1 MKRNR
6 RVVAVVL
13 AALLAMAAVA
23 TTAMGAVPTL
33 RSAGKVRPVPKKVAT
48 QPPTAPPPV
57 ELSANGVRP
66 DVIVDAAG
74 TAHIVWNEPVDG
86 GPDVTVYCR
95 LPRAAKA
102 CEVTQRL
109 VPPGA
114 DALADDAD
122 GPQVSAVNDQVTIL
136 SHRYPQP
143 VPKPGGDP
151 SIEDTTLYLWTSDDG
166 GSNFVG
172 PGVVGTAT
180 IGGEARA
187 FGPGDNPSIGTVTGQ
202 ATGGIRFT
210 GLTSGR
216 FVTQAAD
223 LAVGGFTDGRL
234 TVINGIPTVAYHD
247 LGSTSYVQTWSGQGD
262 VNDAA
267 TWGAPQ
273 TFPGLQPEI
282 GSAAGRLV
290 AVNQKPDGSGDLELR
305 DLASGLARTI
315 STGGAGA
322 RAVPLGHSDGTV
334 SVVWQGAEDG
344 VRGLWQRDRIGPT
357 GPIRGTPTLLSTEE
371 GAFLS
376 ADSADDGG
384 GVAVR
389 DTLDRKILLTAFGN
403 TLPTAARGLG
413 GAPGG
418 GAPPADVAVGCQKI
432 QLGRATQVL
441 LPPGPC
447 FLNASTGGL
456 KISQGPLRLNGMEIV
471 PDAGVQLQ
479 IDLNAKTIRSTGT
492 ATVLLRAPGIPDI
505 TLFRGRID
513 LSAAGKGSGS
523 VLGQFGEK
531 LFKPDLLGFPL
542 RGDIDL
548 KLRAPDGLRI
558 PVSLELPK
566 ELGNIRGSAEL
577 ILDNSRGLSLD
588 SLDFAADGVPLGP
601 ATMRKLQVQYRAQ
614 GGTTVGSCL
623 VPPNSGAAAQANE
636 WAGVFELELPPP
648 KTGPRVCG
656 SIRFG
661 QPEGFREATFRVDI
675 PYPGIVLFPGLSL
688 TSLGGGLRLSP
699 KPARV
704 DGRFKIEVAGAA
716 PDVSAAQMV
725 GELGVTLSN
734 PLVIQGRGTFTAAG
748 LQIGTG
754 QVTVTTDGYANLSLE
769 SGPKVGPVTVETKI
783 SGFVDGPH
791 KQFSLGGKGRIC
803 VNLPG
808 GVPGCLDGSEAT
820 ISTKGVAACLPAIRP
835 PIAIPIPPYTIVPPR
850 GAGLRWGDTTPAIWP
865 IDCYAADYAVADQRA
880 AAVEHATAT
889 EAGADLAGGAS
900 ANFRVAGDAGVPAV
914 DLIDPSGAVVA
925 PDVDYPD
932 ATSGVRYLGVATPAA
947 GRWTVRTQAG
957 SPPIAELAV
966 SRGLPAPKVTR
977 ARVTGKGPR
986 RTLSYTATLAAGQ
999 AVTFV
1004 ERGGAGSRVIG
1015 AGTAGSRRLT
1025 FVPGPGPGGRRQI
1038 VAQLIQNDLVR
1049 EEVVVTSYVAP
1060 RPPALGRTSGLRIR
1074 RAGSRVVVTWR
1085 PGANAAAQ
1093 RIDVRVP
1100 AGPSVSRILGGRA
1113 SRLVVGGIDGRRV
1126 SAAVTPIAR
1135 SGRAG
1140 AATRATL
1147 APAPAPKATK
1157 AKRPRR

>member
-1 MKRNR
+1 MP
-6 RVVAVVL
+6 A
-13 AALLAMAAVA
+13 
-23 TTAMGAVPTL
+23 
-33 RSAGKVRPVPKKVAT
+33 
-48 QPPTAPPPV
+48 
-57 ELSANGVRP
+57 
-66 DVIVDAAG
+66 
-74 TAHIVWNEPVDG
+74 
-86 GPDVTVYCR
+86 
-95 LPRAAKA
+95 
-102 CEVTQRL
+102 
-109 VPPGA
+109 
-114 DALADDAD
+114 
-122 GPQVSAVNDQVTIL
+122 
-136 SHRYPQP
+136 
-143 VPKPGGDP
+143 
-151 SIEDTTLYLWTSDDG
+151 
-166 GSNFVG
+166 
-172 PGVVGTAT
+172 
-180 IGGEARA
+180 
-187 FGPGDNPSIGTVTGQ
+187 
-202 ATGGIRFT
+202 
-210 GLTSGR
+210 
-216 FVTQAAD
+216 AAD
-223 LAVGGFTDGRL
+223 LAVGGFTDGRM
-234 TVINGIPTVAYHD
+234 TVVNGIPTVAYHD
-247 LGSTSYVQTWSGQGD
+247 LGSTSYVQTWTGQGD
-262 VNDAA
+262 VNDPA
-267 TWGAPQ
+267 TWSAPQ

-290 AVNQKPDGSGDLELR
+290 AVDQKPDGSGDLELR

-322 RAVPLGHSDGTV
+322 RAVPIGHSDGTV
-334 SVVWQGAEDG
+334 SVVWQGAEG
-344 VRGLWQRDRIGPT
+344 LVRGLWQRDRIGPT

-403 TLPTAARGLG
+403 TLPTGVRGLG

-418 GAPPADVAVGCQKI
+418 GAPPADVAVDCQKI

-447 FLNASTGGL
+447 FLNAAKGGV
-456 KISQGPLRLNGMEIV
+456 KVSQGPLKLNGMEIV

-492 ATVLLRAPGIPDI
+492 ATVLLRAPGVPDI

-513 LSAAGKGSGS
+513 LSAAGKGAGA

-542 RGDIDL
+542 KGDIDL
-548 KLRAPDGLRI
+548 KLAPPDGLRI

-577 ILDNSRGLSLD
+577 LLDNTHGLVLD
-588 SLDFAADGVPLGP
+588 SLDFSADGVPLGP

-623 VPPNSGAAAQANE
+623 VPPSSGAPAQANE

-661 QPEGFREATFRVDI
+661 QPEGFREATFRVNI

-734 PLVIQGRGTFTAAG
+734 PLVIQGRGTFTAAD

-769 SGPKVGPVTVETKI
+769 SGPKLGPVTVETKI

-791 KQFSLGGKGRIC
+791 RQFSLGGKGRIC
-803 VNLPG
+803 VDLPG
-808 GVPGCLDGSEAT
+808 GLPPGCLDGSEAT

-835 PIAIPIPPYTIVPPR
+835 PIAIPFPPFTIVPPR
-850 GAGLRWGDTTPAIWP
+850 GAGLRWSDGKVRIWP
-865 IDCYAADYAVADQRA
+865 IDCFASDYAVPDQRA
-880 AAVEHATAT
+880 AAFRETAT
-889 EAGADLAGGAS
+889 PEAGADLAGGAS
-900 ANFRVAGDAGVPAV
+900 ANFRVAGDGGVPAV
-914 DLIDPSGAVVA
+914 NLIDPSGQVVT

-932 ATSGVRYLGVATPAA
+932 ATSGTRYLGVATPAA
-947 GRWTVRTQAG
+947 GRWTVRAQAG
-957 SPPIAELAV
+957 SPQIAELAV
-966 SRGLPAPKVTR
+966 SRGVAAPKVTR
-977 ARVTGKGPR
+977 ARVTGKAGR
-986 RTLSYTATLAAGQ
+986 RTLAYTATLGAGQ
-999 AVTFV
+999 AATFV
-1004 ERGGAGSRVIG
+1004 ERGRAGSRVIG
-1015 AGTAGSRRLT
+1015 TAAAGSHRLG

-1038 VAQLIQNDLVR
+1038 VAQLIQDDLVVR
-1049 EEVVVTSYVAP
+1049 GGRGHQLRRPGAAGARADP
-1060 RPPALGRTSGLRIR
+1060 RPLDPAQGRVGGGDLEAGRQRRRPAAGRAGPR
-1074 RAGSRVVVTWR
+1074 RAGGDAHPRRARHARGGGRSRGAPRERLGDADRALRARGGRHPGDARARAGAEVDARQALIR
-1085 PGANAAAQ
+1085 PGA
-1093 RIDVRVP
+1093 RRP
-1100 AGPSVSRILGGRA
+1100 PRTPTRRA
-1113 SRLVVGGIDGRRV
+1113 
-1126 SAAVTPIAR
+1126 IAR
-1135 SGRAG
+1135 AG
-1140 AATRATL
+1140 
-1147 APAPAPKATK
+1147 
-1157 AKRPRR
+1157 